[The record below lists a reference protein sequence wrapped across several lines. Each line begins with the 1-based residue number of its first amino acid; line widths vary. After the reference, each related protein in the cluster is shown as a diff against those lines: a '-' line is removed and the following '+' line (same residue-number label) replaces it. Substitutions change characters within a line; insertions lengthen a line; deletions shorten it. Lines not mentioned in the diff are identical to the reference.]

1 VASPHVFEV
10 TEKDFATAV
19 LERSRQVPVLVDF
32 WAPWCGPCRTLG
44 PVLEK
49 VVNEHKGAIVM
60 AKVDTDKCP
69 NVAAAMQIQSIP
81 MVAVFQDGQPVD
93 AFVGAQP
100 EPFVR
105 DFVKRFLPPPPE
117 APYEHAEG
125 LLAAG
130 NVRGAR
136 TAVDRLLQK
145 EQKPRGHLLSA
156 RVAFAEGDGAKVR
169 ALVEKLEPES
179 PEAKQGAHLIAALG
193 LRESCGPGEAHWRAR
208 LAASED
214 DHEARHRL
222 ACCLAAAGKH
232 REALEALL
240 EIVRRDRS
248 WNDQAARK
256 TMLTVFGVL
265 GPGNDL
271 AGEYRRKLMI
281 LL

>member
-1 VASPHVFEV
+1 VPSANVFEV
-10 TEKDFATAV
+10 TEKDFAKAV
-19 LERSRQVPVLVDF
+19 LERSRQVPVVVDF

-44 PVLEK
+44 PLLEK
-49 VVNEHKGAIVM
+49 VVEEQRGAVVM
-60 AKVDTDKCP
+60 AKVNTDQCP
-69 NVAAAMQIQSIP
+69 NIAAAMQIQSIP

-100 EPFVR
+100 ETFVR

-117 APYEHAEG
+117 APYEHVEA
-125 LLAAG
+125 LLAGG
-130 NVRGAR
+130 NVRAAR

-145 EQKPRGHLLSA
+145 EQTPKGRLLAA

-169 ALVEKLEPES
+169 DAVGKLEPDS
-179 PEAKQGAHLIAALG
+179 AEAKQGAHLIAALG
-193 LRESCGPGEAHWRAR
+193 LREACGPGEAHWRAR
-208 LAASED
+208 LAAD
-214 DHEARHRL
+214 DGDLDARHRL
-222 ACCLAAAGKH
+222 ATCLAASGRH

-240 EIVRRDRS
+240 EIVRRDRA

-265 GPGNDL
+265 GPGSDL
-271 AGEYRRKLMI
+271 ATEYRRKLMI